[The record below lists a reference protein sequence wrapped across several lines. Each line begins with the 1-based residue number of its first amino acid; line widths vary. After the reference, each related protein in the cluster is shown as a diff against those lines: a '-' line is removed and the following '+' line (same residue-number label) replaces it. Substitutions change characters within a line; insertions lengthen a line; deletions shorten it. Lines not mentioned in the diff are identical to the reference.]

1 MCRSGGERHP
11 DLVLL
16 REQAQDDGIEPSQ
29 LPAVALCDVGYQL
42 DVLHASLP
50 DSPQIGADYLQ
61 GRKTY
66 WTDASTNVTDDPHA
80 RVAAWA
86 IVTDCLTTDLV
97 RSAMMEHTWSNH
109 RQLPNTFQV
118 VQVGFVPGAQTN
130 NRGELYPI
138 CRLFEAGARGTIW
151 TDSQYVANLVEAVQA
166 TPHAPLFRR
175 FRNFD
180 LISKL
185 CAAIVE
191 KDPDLQV
198 CKVKAHKDLLACED
212 DLSRY
217 VHYGN
222 HLADAA
228 ANRQREA
235 LPEEWAQLL
244 SQYRQQ
250 VQVSWQRAKV
260 FCNLHATAFQH
271 SAQDG
276 AFTKPT
282 LDATQPP
289 TDEFAN
295 RLAGAQ
301 PPGPFQTWSLESLDE
316 TAHKPLCFFGWGLM
330 RMLSVWAATLQWP
343 SQASEHDPGISFLE
357 LYIHF
362 IVSTGHR
369 IPKNTG
375 TPKRPHYVLY
385 HDHPGAKAVPRP
397 YNVEILDWIFC
408 VDIYKRLM
416 DRPLFPLATSSEVP
430 SMRYFW
436 GTKKLAGV
444 VVRPYLPDYEP
455 FLEQMQY
462 FRCDTRTKHRPGLH
476 RIPDIPCL
484 PGVQRVDFEGDTTE
498 NLQRAKTA
506 WMKRCS
512 RLIRLKKKE
521 AAL

>member
-1 MCRSGGERHP
+1 MGKRHNHRILECAELGERHP
-11 DLVLL
+11 ELVLL

-29 LPAVALCDVGYQL
+29 LPAVALCDAGYQL
-42 DVLHASLP
+42 DVLHAGLP

-97 RSAMMEHTWSNH
+97 RSALMEHTWSNR

-118 VQVGFVPGAQTN
+118 VQVGFVPGTQTN
-130 NRGELYPI
+130 NRGELSPI

-191 KDPDLQV
+191 RDPDLQV

-244 SQYRQQ
+244 SQYNQQ

-260 FCNLHATAFQH
+260 FLQPSRHFFSAF
-271 SAQDG
+271 S
-276 AFTKPT
+276 
-282 LDATQPP
+282 
-289 TDEFAN
+289 
-295 RLAGAQ
+295 
-301 PPGPFQTWSLESLDE
+301 PGW
-316 TAHKPLCFFGWGLM
+316 CFC
-330 RMLSVWAATLQWP
+330 
-343 SQASEHDPGISFLE
+343 E
-357 LYIHF
+357 
-362 IVSTGHR
+362 
-369 IPKNTG
+369 
-375 TPKRPHYVLY
+375 
-385 HDHPGAKAVPRP
+385 
-397 YNVEILDWIFC
+397 
-408 VDIYKRLM
+408 
-416 DRPLFPLATSSEVP
+416 TSS
-430 SMRYFW
+430 
-436 GTKKLAGV
+436 
-444 VVRPYLPDYEP
+444 
-455 FLEQMQY
+455 
-462 FRCDTRTKHRPGLH
+462 
-476 RIPDIPCL
+476 
-484 PGVQRVDFEGDTTE
+484 
-498 NLQRAKTA
+498 
-506 WMKRCS
+506 
-512 RLIRLKKKE
+512 
-521 AAL
+521 